1 MRGVTVPGASYEQ
14 LPDDLPVPQD
24 DGAAAHLPGTEMP
37 PVIFTATTGEPVDLS
52 RAGSPRAVVY
62 IYPRTGQPGVPLP
75 EGWNEIPGA
84 RGCTPESMGFRD
96 HHAELAALGAEVYG
110 LSSQDSGYQGELAGR
125 LALPYPLLSDPGLV
139 LADRLGLPTFTA
151 GGERLYKRLTL
162 VLNGGRIEHAFYPV
176 FPPDTHA
183 AKVVDWL
190 RHAN

>member
-1 MRGVTVPGASYEQ
+1 MPAANYEQ

-37 PVIFTATTGEPVDLS
+37 PLALTATTGEPVDLS

-62 IYPRTGQPGVPLP
+62 IYPKTGQPGVPLP

-96 HHAELAALGAEVYG
+96 HYTELAALGVEVFG
-110 LSSQDSGYQGELAGR
+110 LSSQDSDYQGELAAR
-125 LALPYPLLSDPGLV
+125 LALPYPLLSDPDLL

-183 AKVVDWL
+183 GKVVDWL

>member
-1 MRGVTVPGASYEQ
+1 MVPATDYEQ
-14 LPDDLPVPQD
+14 LPNDLPVPAD

-37 PVIFTATTGEPVDLS
+37 SVTMTATTGEPVDLS
-52 RAGSPRAVVY
+52 RAGRPRAVVY

-96 HHAELAALGAEVYG
+96 HYAELTALGAEVYG
-110 LSSQDSGYQGELAGR
+110 LSSQDGDYQGELAAR

-139 LADRLGLPTFTA
+139 LAARLGLPTFTA

-176 FPPDTHA
+176 FPPDAHA
-183 AKVVDWL
+183 QEVVDWL
-190 RHAN
+190 QRAT

>member
-1 MRGVTVPGASYEQ
+1 VPEKNYEQ

-24 DGAAAHLPGTEMP
+24 DGAAAHLAGTEMP
-37 PVIFTATTGEPVDLS
+37 SEAFPATSGVPVDLS
-52 RAGSPRAVVY
+52 RAGHPRAVVY

-96 HHAELAALGAEVYG
+96 HYRELAELGADVFG
-110 LSSQDSGYQGELAGR
+110 LSSQDGDYQGELAAR
-125 LALPYPLLSDPGLV
+125 LELPYPLLSDPGLV
-139 LADRLGLPTFTA
+139 LADQLGLPTFTA

-176 FPPDTHA
+176 FPPNTHA
-183 AKVVDWL
+183 AEVVDWL
-190 RHAN
+190 RRRLARA